1 MVLDGRA
8 AALWGGGAGWPGF
21 MTMASSREGARFIA
35 PDAADI
41 QRILGKHPFLKQVT
55 QPAGAFPGQTAA
67 IPSVGSWSFV
77 LARPGLDEAVVYRL
91 PRRCMQ
97 RRPSRRVSLQTQRRR
112 IPWPWRPV
120 SDCIPASCVTS
131 RKGASIAR
139 PGSTN
144 RHFQKP
150 HLLKPASKAGVCSE

>member
-77 LARPGLDEAVVYRL
+77 LARPG
-91 PRRCMQ
+91 PIST
-97 RRPSRRVSLQTQRRR
+97 RPSSIVSQGAA
-112 IPWPWRPV
+112 
-120 SDCIPASCVTS
+120 CNGGPA
-131 RKGASIAR
+131 GASACR
-139 PGSTN
+139 HNGEEYPGRGAT
-144 RHFQKP
+144 
-150 HLLKPASKAGVCSE
+150 